1 MRYQK
6 IVTTDGVETSRYDY
20 VYSDGKLILL
30 TYTANGV
37 SNTARF
43 IYDSW
48 GEPRGFILNNTAAY
62 IYLKNAQ
69 GDITAIVDE
78 NGEVLLTY
86 TYTAWGKVTYSATS
100 MQSMLLAATLSNV
113 NPFTYRGYCY
123 DYDIGMYYLQSRYY
137 DPEICRF
144 INADSTDYLGAFKK
158 DTKYLKCDKD
168 VLYETVTGYNLFS
181 YCENDCVNDKDY
193 TGCKKKSNNKAKN
206 LEQFIKREYG
216 KKKTKLGNKRVGIEI
231 VENKIMI
238 SVNFRIK
245 GDLANKKVA
254 RNSNNKKMDIYA
266 YRDWFTYGIKKFW
279 NGSYIVFEDYN
290 VNVYV
295 YTTQNGKSY
304 LDVKMEDKNI
314 VSNTSGANRF
324 SWWPGKNC
332 KINMYSSDP
341 RDDNTPNTPERK
353 YIYSG
358 EDFAWVSAHEFG
370 HALGLADQGDYTQGT
385 VMGGMHNQASSNDVQ
400 TVLLSFIRR
409 KFNWEYK
416 NEK

>member
-6 IVTTDGVETSRYDY
+6 IVTTDGVETARYDY

-100 MQSMLLAATLSNV
+100 MESLALAATLSNV

-181 YCENDCVNDKDY
+181 YCENDCVNDTDY
-193 TGCKKKSNNKAKN
+193 DGHESKKKKPKN
-206 LEQFIKREYG
+206 LEEYLVRHLNYKKRKWDGDRVSVVVTGNKITITAYFKISG
-216 KKKTKLGNKRVGIEI
+216 DLKDKKINKKTYKKWFLTGIEKYWKGQFKVFGFDVTLKTTVGESDKKYI
-231 VENKIMI
+231 TVKMNDELGLSNTKSANITFWRRDKNCPI
-238 SVNFRIK
+238 TLYKGDPNIK
-245 GDLANKKVA
+245 GSEKL
-254 RNSNNKKMDIYA
+254 
-266 YRDWFTYGIKKFW
+266 
-279 NGSYIVFEDYN
+279 
-290 VNVYV
+290 
-295 YTTQNGKSY
+295 
-304 LDVKMEDKNI
+304 
-314 VSNTSGANRF
+314 
-324 SWWPGKNC
+324 
-332 KINMYSSDP
+332 YSS
-341 RDDNTPNTPERK
+341 
-353 YIYSG
+353 S
-358 EDFAWVSAHEFG
+358 DFQWVSAHEFG
-370 HALGLADQGDYTQGT
+370 HVLGTSDVKNNTEKNT
-385 VMGGMHNQASSNDVQ
+385 IMGAFKQKLCSTDVQ
-400 TVLLSFIRR
+400 RVLEAYGENCFQRWW
-409 KFNWEYK
+409 K
-416 NEK
+416 